1 MTTALDFAMLPPEVN
16 SARMY
21 SGAGSSPMLAAAS
34 AWNGL
39 AAELRSTALSYGKVI
54 TSLTGEEWHGPAS
67 AAMAA
72 AAMPYVAWM
81 STTAAQAEQTAT
93 QATAAAAAY
102 ETAFAATVA
111 PTVIAANRAQLSSLV
126 ATNVM
131 GQNTAAIAAN
141 EAQYAEMW
149 AQDAAAMFGYA
160 GSSASASRLTSF
172 TQPEEIANSTGPTA
186 QAAAVTAAS
195 VTSGGT
201 GQSTLSQ
208 LLSAVPNALQSL
220 ASPASS
226 GSGLSGLLSGLN
238 IFSSGSG
245 SSSSGLSGLLNTV
258 SGSNGSAFGNFL
270 NANIWNTIFSSGFYM
285 PGDFMG
291 TAADFM
297 GMAGGQAAQQAI
309 GDIAQGPLGT
319 ALAGPLGAMSS
330 FGNSVDMGLGRAAL
344 VGPLSVPPSW
354 TEATPHAPLSSTL
367 GATPMVA
374 PPSSGGWR
382 AGGAHGRLRRAWR
395 GAQRPAV
402 RRPPRRCGTPT
413 GSGRAHRAQFR
424 PLISSREEANDD
436 SSTGLRNASAR
447 SQFGSHVFRGG
458 LGSHAGRRI
467 SLAWAG
473 RRITF
478 DSNGLRLSAVRSD
491 GSSMARPGIGDDDGR
506 GRALRGVA
514 ERHC

>member
-1 MTTALDFAMLPPEVN
+1 MTAALDFAVLPPEVN

-21 SGAGSSPMLAAAS
+21 SGAGSGPMLAAAS

-39 AAELRSTALSYGKVI
+39 AAEMRSTAMSYGGV
-54 TSLTGEEWHGPAS
+54 LTALSGAEWHGPAS

-93 QATAAAAAY
+93 QAAAAAAAY
-102 ETAFAATVA
+102 EAAFAATVA

-160 GSSASASRLTSF
+160 ASSASASQLTSF
-172 TQPEEIANSTGPTA
+172 TEPEQIANPTGPTA
-186 QAAAVTAAS
+186 QAAAVTQAAA
-195 VTSGGT
+195 TSAGT

-226 GSGLSGLLSGLN
+226 GSGLSGILDGFN

-245 SSSSGLSGLLNTV
+245 SSSSGLSGLLNLI
-258 SGSNGSAFGNFL
+258 SGSNGSAFGDFM
-270 NANIWNTIFSSGFYM
+270 NADIWNTIFSSGFYM
-285 PGDFMG
+285 PGNFMG

-297 GMAGGQAAQQAI
+297 GLSGGQAAQQAI

-354 TEATPHAPLSSTL
+354 TAAAPHGPLSSTL

-374 PPSSGGWR
+374 PPAVAAGMPGVPMGGF
-382 AGGAHGRLRRAWR
+382 
-395 GAQRPAV
+395 GAQGLGRNVPQYGFRPSFV
-402 RRPPRRCGTPT
+402 TRPP
-413 GSGRAHRAQFR
+413 A
-424 PLISSREEANDD
+424 
-436 SSTGLRNASAR
+436 
-447 SQFGSHVFRGG
+447 
-458 LGSHAGRRI
+458 AG
-467 SLAWAG
+467 
-473 RRITF
+473 
-478 DSNGLRLSAVRSD
+478 
-491 GSSMARPGIGDDDGR
+491 
-506 GRALRGVA
+506 
-514 ERHC
+514 